1 MKKKI
6 IFTVLLALTTMLAQ
20 AQQIKVE
27 YENKISS
34 LPELMQQYFDM
45 QNVKHSRLTIK
56 GDFNGKRA
64 KIKKVICDKGT
75 FVERELLADFVHFIL
90 VDSVETLDFMAV
102 PYGKDSLRISCF
114 YPANFNHIIFNDTVR
129 IDNMKILL
137 ETFTPGDS
145 PDIPIM
151 AYSTGI
157 PFQGGTWFCGL
168 RDSGVEPRKWF
179 EKYGIDGYVF
189 YTIRL
194 EEDTPHDNNMP
205 IYIKIAKQDAYAVH
219 QQ

>member
-6 IFTVLLALTTMLAQ
+6 IFTALFILTTMLVQ

-34 LPELMQQYFDM
+34 LPELMQQYFEM
-45 QNVKHSRLTIK
+45 QKVQHSRLTIK
-56 GDFNGKRA
+56 GEFNGKRA

-75 FVERELLADFVHFIL
+75 FIESELLADYVHFIL
-90 VDSVETLDFMAV
+90 VDSIETLDFTAI

-114 YPANFNHIIFNDTVR
+114 YPSNYNRVIFNDTVR

-137 ETFTPGDS
+137 ETFTSGDS
-145 PDIPIM
+145 PDIPII
-151 AYSTGI
+151 AYSSGI
-157 PFQGGTWFCGL
+157 PFEGGTWFCGL
-168 RDSGVEPRKWF
+168 RDSGIEPRKWY

-194 EEDTPHDNNMP
+194 EEDTSNDNMP
-205 IYIKIAKQDAYAVH
+205 IYIKIAKEGGYATH

>member
-90 VDSVETLDFMAV
+90 VDSVTSF
-102 PYGKDSLRISCF
+102 YYFIYCSC
-114 YPANFNHIIFNDTVR
+114 T
-129 IDNMKILL
+129 
-137 ETFTPGDS
+137 TF
-145 PDIPIM
+145 
-151 AYSTGI
+151 
-157 PFQGGTWFCGL
+157 F
-168 RDSGVEPRKWF
+168 
-179 EKYGIDGYVF
+179 
-189 YTIRL
+189 
-194 EEDTPHDNNMP
+194 
-205 IYIKIAKQDAYAVH
+205 
-219 QQ
+219 